1 MKKLKDIIKKN
12 PEPARGTNYVNPGQ
26 LGQYS
31 ATSQISEGALEQY
44 LLSKGINPKFI
55 SLQTKIAHSKSN
67 AFLKWK
73 NDHSTFREEIELDE
87 DLTTSKS
94 GSRAK
99 VPGKDAGEP
108 RSKDKDAPVL
118 QRAADI
124 EKAKKHYTVKTGPGA
139 LKKENVEKK
148 VNKVLKVVK
157 GEGSQTTQLTPESK
171 QMLNCNHSPAGVM
184 CETHGMKDCSTLKE
198 SNKSSAL
205 ERFRKAADEREKKHK
220 DIEARMK
227 AQHQKGKEN
236 MKGAIDRLAAHM
248 NKEELELDEASKD
261 NPRHPMY
268 QSDPSLYK
276 KTPKSMTKQYAT
288 HAGKFFSNKDTV
300 DYTLDYKK
308 TDKEAPRYKNEDIMD
323 PQAAIAK
330 VPDTDPSI
338 TERKRQMSKSARMIK
353 ALYKKKGMVKE
364 DLYDHEKSDKSVAT
378 YGKKPK
384 FDKADKKD
392 SEGET
397 KPSAAA
403 TLTGG
408 TTLTGAKRDDVEIDP
423 MMRNRPGQPDVTKK
437 DDKKKDDK
445 KEDKKKDK

>member
-1 MKKLKDIIKKN
+1 
-12 PEPARGTNYVNPGQ
+12 
-26 LGQYS
+26 
-31 ATSQISEGALEQY
+31 
-44 LLSKGINPKFI
+44 
-55 SLQTKIAHSKSN
+55 
-67 AFLKWK
+67 
-73 NDHSTFREEIELDE
+73 
-87 DLTTSKS
+87 
-94 GSRAK
+94 
-99 VPGKDAGEP
+99 
-108 RSKDKDAPVL
+108 
-118 QRAADI
+118 
-124 EKAKKHYTVKTGPGA
+124 
-139 LKKENVEKK
+139 
-148 VNKVLKVVK
+148 
-157 GEGSQTTQLTPESK
+157 
-171 QMLNCNHSPAGVM
+171 
-184 CETHGMKDCSTLKE
+184 
-198 SNKSSAL
+198 
-205 ERFRKAADEREKKHK
+205 
-220 DIEARMK
+220 
-227 AQHQKGKEN
+227 

-248 NKEELELDEASKD
+248 NKEEVEQIDELNYDTVKSLYSKRRAMRDEPSKKSKD
-261 NPRHPMY
+261 VKVKNVSTSISRLAGHKGTQNQPFDKVDKGTHYELVP
-268 QSDPSLYK
+268 K
-276 KTPKSMTKQYAT
+276 KEEVSQKAVNKFHNKLDKLVHSTF
-288 HAGKFFSNKDTV
+288 GK
-300 DYTLDYKK
+300 
-308 TDKEAPRYKNEDIMD
+308 RKNEDIMD